1 MITKEKA
8 KELSEILKAYSEDKT
23 IEVKYQP
30 TGDWHTLIEFNNS
43 IYNNYIYGVYKL
55 RVKPEPKLVP
65 FTFEDKDLFKDRWVK
80 VKNSYVGSGS
90 LNKIVNVNST
100 GVIFINANGSIIKK
114 TYEELLEQCFF
125 EDNSSC
131 GKYIE

>member
-8 KELSEILKAYSEDKT
+8 KELSEILEAYSEGKA

-30 TGDWHTLIEFNNS
+30 TGDWYTLTEFNNS
-43 IYNNYIYGVYKL
+43 IYNNYIYGAYKL

-65 FTFEDKDLFKDRWVK
+65 FTFEDGHLF
-80 VKNSYVGSGS
+80 
-90 LNKIVNVNST
+90 LNKVVKGKAPFLNEKMRSLVVSCNVEFVWTGTVSAGVNYSRFLNE
-100 GVIFINANGSIIKK
+100 F
-114 TYEELLEQCFF
+114 EF
-125 EDNSSC
+125 EDGSPC